1 MKHFNEFINLLFI
14 YLELLTC
21 DEAQQFFQDI
31 LSYIILLIIKY
42 ILLYF
47 FDLVLQLNKIMKDY
61 DSLNLKYNE
70 IFQDNN
76 NLKIQYNKISTKY
89 NKISTKYNEISTK
102 YNEINDNF
110 KCLNYNIK
118 EDKLLDII
126 NIENQVIF
134 INQKIIELNERLN
147 KIKSE
152 YLINNIDIQI
162 TKILNIFIFL
172 NNIRLLLYSRKYI
185 NALLRYEIKN
195 NKNLRVSKI
204 KYLIDFEG
212 IKYINDKKAINNYIC
227 NFVVSIPDEEEN
239 TIINKK
245 HNLTLDFIYF
255 LKNDFNNNIH
265 IVAPIKNLNYNSM
278 FLKIFS
284 KVDSKNSSKEEEE
297 IKKDFKENN
306 LEIKEKY
313 NKNPEENLKNTT
325 NENNGNIIIDNK
337 EEIIKSEQK
346 DKIKN
351 EIKDDDKK
359 LEEEK
364 DNPKSKEEKSK
375 KIKDNRHANDVA
387 DSKKK
392 KFRKFK
398 T

>member
-1 MKHFNEFINLLFI
+1 MKHFNEFINLLFF

-89 NKISTKYNEISTK
+89 NKISTKYNKISTKYNKISTKYNEISTK

-118 EDKLLDII
+118 EDILLNII

-134 INQKIIELNERLN
+134 INQKIIDLNERLN
-147 KIKSE
+147 KMKSE

-172 NNIRLLLYSRKYI
+172 YNIRLLLYSRKYI

-195 NKNLRVSKI
+195 NKNLRVSKN

-212 IKYINDKKAINNYIC
+212 IKYINDKKAIKNYIC
-227 NFVVSIPDEEEN
+227 NFVVSIPD
-239 TIINKK
+239 K
-245 HNLTLDFIYF
+245 
-255 LKNDFNNNIH
+255 
-265 IVAPIKNLNYNSM
+265 
-278 FLKIFS
+278 
-284 KVDSKNSSKEEEE
+284 
-297 IKKDFKENN
+297 
-306 LEIKEKY
+306 
-313 NKNPEENLKNTT
+313 
-325 NENNGNIIIDNK
+325 
-337 EEIIKSEQK
+337 
-346 DKIKN
+346 
-351 EIKDDDKK
+351 
-359 LEEEK
+359 
-364 DNPKSKEEKSK
+364 
-375 KIKDNRHANDVA
+375 
-387 DSKKK
+387 
-392 KFRKFK
+392 
-398 T
+398 